1 MKILNDK
8 VNLAI
13 KENEKESS
21 DWALNTHAWELY
33 WWISLFNITF
43 FKDQTVPTPALSFEN
58 TDCRVMG
65 HFVIGRNAFGLRN
78 NININRKYL
87 DFPYWVII
95 STLLH
100 ELCHVWEYTYVDEKK
115 RTHNW
120 YHKKAF
126 RDKMLSFGILC
137 NNKGQHV
144 EYLPSG
150 RFVSLLKQH
159 AVEIQ
164 QPKGSQINY
173 FEAISIDQQPETKPK
188 GRSTLKK
195 WECGCTVVRVGKKE
209 FAAKCLKCG
218 ETFRLAN

>member
-87 DFPYWVII
+87 NLKFP
-95 STLLH
+95 
-100 ELCHVWEYTYVDEKK
+100 E
-115 RTHNW
+115 N
-120 YHKKAF
+120 
-126 RDKMLSFGILC
+126 
-137 NNKGQHV
+137 
-144 EYLPSG
+144 
-150 RFVSLLKQH
+150 
-159 AVEIQ
+159 
-164 QPKGSQINY
+164 
-173 FEAISIDQQPETKPK
+173 
-188 GRSTLKK
+188 
-195 WECGCTVVRVGKKE
+195 
-209 FAAKCLKCG
+209 
-218 ETFRLAN
+218 

>member
-1 MKILNDK
+1 MKKLNDK

-13 KENEKESS
+13 KENEKESF
-21 DWALNTHAWELY
+21 DWILNTHARDLY
-33 WWISLFNITF
+33 WWVSFFNITF
-43 FKDQTVPTPALSFEN
+43 FKDQPVPIPALSFEN

-87 DFPYWVII
+87 NLPYWVTI

-115 RTHNW
+115 RTHSW
-120 YHKKAF
+120 YHKKIF
-126 RDKMLSFGILC
+126 RDKMLSLGILC
-137 NNKGQHV
+137 NKKGQHV
-144 EYLPSG
+144 EYLSSG
-150 RFVSLLKQH
+150 RFVHLLKQH
-159 AVEIQ
+159 AVKVQ
-164 QPKGSQINY
+164 QLEGQQIND
-173 FEAISIDQQPETKPK
+173 FEAIPIEKQPETKSK

-195 WECGCTVVRVGKKE
+195 WECGCTVIRVGKKE

-218 ETFRLAN
+218 ETFRLAS